1 MKTKGF
7 SPITKSPYSRHGT
20 AKQVSNESFPRVY
33 ISIYLSFLLSIYLLN
48 EQETHQFRSIF
59 VFTFILSAFRS
70 AIQFFAGGMGGTVG
84 AIVTCPLEVVKT
96 RLQSSCANFD
106 TVAVNRQPRYF
117 LIWGCG

>member
-20 AKQVSNESFPRVY
+20 AKQVSNESFPRAY
-33 ISIYLSFLLSIYLLN
+33 ISIYLLN